1 MCFWFHDERWMAP
14 GGSTGADLFCAPLK
28 IGARQADE
36 TGMNTIAL
44 TLLAQESPSP
54 IGILFNMY
62 LKTLGWALV
71 GSVSMGLG
79 LVIAL
84 TLFTVMTRKVDE
96 WQLIKENNMSMA
108 VIMAAVVLGT
118 SIVVAVVASPG

>member
-1 MCFWFHDERWMAP
+1 
-14 GGSTGADLFCAPLK
+14 
-28 IGARQADE
+28 
-36 TGMNTIAL
+36 MNTIAL
-44 TLLAQESPSP
+44 TLLAQGSPSP
-54 IGILFNMY
+54 TGILFDMY